1 MEETKNVKKSKFK
14 KMIIPLLI
22 LIICIVIFIL
32 SFDKIPETF
41 ALIFKEVI
49 VKLSPILFKISL
61 DTLNYDI
68 LISDFKVRNPEIEG
82 GFATIKHAVLVNS
95 EKKEMYTI
103 KYQDVWDIHEKRG
116 HIDSVSIEIEKLSN
130 DEISKIKKEN
140 STQEISKIKE
150 FLNTYIKSNY
160 KIDIEK

>member
-1 MEETKNVKKSKFK
+1 MGETKNVKKNKFK

-32 SFDKIPETF
+32 LFD
-41 ALIFKEVI
+41 
-49 VKLSPILFKISL
+49 KISL

>member
-1 MEETKNVKKSKFK
+1 M
-14 KMIIPLLI
+14 
-22 LIICIVIFIL
+22 
-32 SFDKIPETF
+32 SFD
-41 ALIFKEVI
+41 
-49 VKLSPILFKISL
+49 KISL